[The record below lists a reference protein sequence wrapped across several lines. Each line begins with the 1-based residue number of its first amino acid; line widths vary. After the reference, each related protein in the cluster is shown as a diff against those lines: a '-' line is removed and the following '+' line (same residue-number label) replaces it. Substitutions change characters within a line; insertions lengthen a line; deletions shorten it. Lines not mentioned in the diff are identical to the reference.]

1 MHIMV
6 VSEQLKSVTI
16 GVCPLVSLLLL
27 SWAEVA
33 GVDAASIQSVAHT
46 I

>member
-1 MHIMV
+1 MCRG
-6 VSEQLKSVTI
+6 VSEQLRSVTI
-16 GVCPLVSLLLL
+16 GVCPLVSPTLLGRV
-27 SWAEVA
+27 AAA